1 MNTNEE
7 MQQMETAP
15 RPTDF
20 WSLLKRTLLA
30 FVVAFVV
37 YCMMLLVVGF
47 ASVRNLF
54 PSDPTIKLLLLC
66 LGVNGVASFCGVL
79 AGTAR
84 LFEQRLKVALI
95 IGSTLFAYDAVA
107 LVARIATGHLSLSG
121 RPDDVWF
128 SLAWYVG
135 IVAAVLMRA
144 HRPSI
149 VAEHVG
155 AG

>member
-1 MNTNEE
+1 
-7 MQQMETAP
+7 MQVAH
-15 RPTDF
+15 RPADF
-20 WSLLKRTLLA
+20 WSLLKRILLA
-30 FVVAFVV
+30 FFVAFAV
-37 YCMMLLVVGF
+37 YFLMLLVVGF

-54 PSDPTIKLLLLC
+54 PSDPTAKLLLLC

-79 AGTAR
+79 AGTVR

-95 IGSTLFAYDAVA
+95 IGSILFAYDAIA
-107 LVARIATGHLSLSG
+107 LVARVATGHLSLSG
-121 RPDDVWF
+121 WPDAVWF

-135 IVAAVLMRA
+135 VVVAVLMRA

-149 VAEHVG
+149 VVEHVG